1 MKRFMIPVSEV
12 RAPGKRRRH
21 QWLLLFAI
29 TLLLPSAR
37 NTFGQQPAPGES
49 KELSTKSDLGKP
61 EAPAEAI
68 PRTQAIDLGTIDS
81 VAILRSARVIFV
93 RSSSILVK
101 GAVVEDKLQKRAEF
115 QQFGLLITR
124 DASAADLVLE
134 LRHDLFTM
142 YVYTAVDP
150 KTQVVVASGKLSSL
164 GGTVAGK
171 VAKRFLQQLAQA
183 RLPSGT
189 GKKD

>member
-1 MKRFMIPVSEV
+1 MKSFLISVSEG
-12 RAPGKRRRH
+12 RARKKRKRS
-21 QWLLLFAI
+21 QWLLLFL
-29 TLLLPSAR
+29 TLLLPSSH
-37 NTFGQQPAPGES
+37 NTFGQKPAAGES
-49 KELSTKSDLGKP
+49 KDLTVKSDTGKVGLP
-61 EAPAEAI
+61 GEAI
-68 PRTQAIDLGTIDS
+68 RPPKQAIDSGTIDS

-101 GAVVEDKLQKRAEF
+101 GAVVEDKLQKRPEF

-150 KTQVVVASGKLSSL
+150 KTQIVAASGKLSSL

>member
-1 MKRFMIPVSEV
+1 MKSFLISVSEG
-12 RAPGKRRRH
+12 RAPKRRMRP
-21 QWLLLFAI
+21 QWLLLFAV
-29 TLLLPSAR
+29 TLLLASAR

-101 GAVVEDKLQKRAEF
+101 GAVVEGKLQKRPEF
-115 QQFGLLITR
+115 PQFGPLITR

-142 YVYTAVDP
+142 YVYKA
-150 KTQVVVASGKLSSL
+150 
-164 GGTVAGK
+164 
-171 VAKRFLQQLAQA
+171 
-183 RLPSGT
+183 
-189 GKKD
+189 